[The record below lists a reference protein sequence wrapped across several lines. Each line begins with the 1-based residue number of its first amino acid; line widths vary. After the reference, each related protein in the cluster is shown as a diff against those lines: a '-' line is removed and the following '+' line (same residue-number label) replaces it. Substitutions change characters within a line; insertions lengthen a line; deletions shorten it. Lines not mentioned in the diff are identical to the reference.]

1 MLLWHKY
8 LESLGKS
15 DIFTHVFFQYV
26 MEDEHTKEPSHNN
39 PEEAADY
46 VKAVNLLL
54 QSFVNDIHGF
64 NCYKRQDAYKTFLHT
79 LSQLLSKL
87 DSTYFTNMDT
97 EVVLDTIPDKVCAA
111 FLARPD
117 EAANKVQQHV
127 SSDSIPTGPEV
138 TSKMCLQ
145 GNIPCFDKK
154 GQQAVTKLFGHL
166 QDAHNHMSE
175 VAKAVVDVSEVSSPE
190 QFTFVLQL
198 AVRPI
203 IQLKIPPTELKFEKE
218 RLTPEE
224 ITEENCCNLILPRPF
239 HPKFSTIAFKH
250 PMRCLAAAAHFLIS
264 KKLFNTK
271 YPQLLVAKDFAV
283 AEKKLHL
290 TVSRRKYDP
299 GKKAAKKRRT
309 SDVKIADP
317 KPSTSQDQPQDKS
330 TSEQQPQDESVS
342 EQQPQDESISE
353 QPQGVSTSEQQPQGE
368 ASTSTLQGPVPSQF
382 SDDDETLPD
391 AWTMARKA
399 FATKDPRSIPKKP
412 RYSLRLK
419 TDYI

>member
-1 MLLWHKY
+1 
-8 LESLGKS
+8 
-15 DIFTHVFFQYV
+15 
-26 MEDEHTKEPSHNN
+26 MEDEHAKEPSHNN
-39 PEEAADY
+39 PEEAANY
-46 VKAVNLLL
+46 VKAINLLL
-54 QSFVNDIHGF
+54 QSFVNDIRGF
-64 NCYKRQDAYKTFLHT
+64 NRQKCLEAYETFLHT

-97 EVVLDTIPDKVCAA
+97 EAVLDTIPDKTCAA
-111 FLARPD
+111 FLARPE
-117 EAANKVQQHV
+117 EAANKVQQRV

-154 GQQAVTKLFGHL
+154 GQQAITRLFGHL

-203 IQLKIPPTELKFEKE
+203 IQLKIPPHLSAPTDMLFEKE

-239 HPKFSTIAFKH
+239 HPKFSTIVFKH
-250 PMRCLAAAAHFLIS
+250 PTRCLAAAAHFLIR

-290 TVSRRKYDP
+290 TVSGRNTTQERRHLRKDVPQPLKQQIPNHQLHKISHKTSPPLNSSHKTNPSLNNSHKMSSSLNSHKVCLPLNNNHKVKQLILSHLNPAMMINHFQIMAQLSKLLPQKIPALYQRNLDIVYDRKQIIFNP
-299 GKKAAKKRRT
+299 FL
-309 SDVKIADP
+309 SY
-317 KPSTSQDQPQDKS
+317 
-330 TSEQQPQDESVS
+330 
-342 EQQPQDESISE
+342 
-353 QPQGVSTSEQQPQGE
+353 
-368 ASTSTLQGPVPSQF
+368 F
-382 SDDDETLPD
+382 SH
-391 AWTMARKA
+391 
-399 FATKDPRSIPKKP
+399 FRSKEKQTI
-412 RYSLRLK
+412 Y
-419 TDYI
+419 